1 MKAAAKR
8 EFLGDFEQL
17 VMLALLRLDANA
29 YGMRV
34 RQEITART
42 KREVAIGA
50 VYTTLERLEAKSMVS
65 STTIEAGDG
74 TRAKRVF
81 RPTSRGRRAL
91 DASREALAS
100 MSDGLNLTGAAWK
113 TN

>member
-1 MKAAAKR
+1 MKAPAKR

-17 VMLALLRLDANA
+17 VMLALLRLDSDA

-34 RQEITART
+34 RQEISLRT
-42 KREVAIGA
+42 KREIAIGA

-65 STTIEAGDG
+65 STTLDPGDG

-81 RPTSRGRRAL
+81 RPTPRGRRAL

-100 MSDGLNLTGAAWK
+100 MSDGLNLPGAAWK